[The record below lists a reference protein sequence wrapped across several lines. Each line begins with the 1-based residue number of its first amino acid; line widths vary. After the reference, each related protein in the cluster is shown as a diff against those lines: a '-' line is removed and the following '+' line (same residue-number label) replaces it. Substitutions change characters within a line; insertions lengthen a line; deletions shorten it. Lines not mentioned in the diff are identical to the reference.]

1 MLQKSI
7 KKSAV
12 LDYSGTHSLFA
23 RINCY
28 RNLSNFAVGCL
39 LSRVSQQVVTLY
51 RKSAFTLAETL
62 IVMGIIGVVAALT
75 LPNLNSSTGEKEKV
89 AKVKKIYQNLQDA
102 YGRATAV
109 YGPIE
114 EWCNSN
120 GILSEKRLGERI
132 TEFMKVSKVCDG
144 TKGCFSDNSGDE
156 SGKSSAFNEGTYYK
170 CILADGTSIAFDTG
184 YGTRF
189 GTFWIDIDG
198 PNKGAAALANDI
210 FAFYIHDNNIQT
222 GELFPFGDTYPDDEC
237 PKYKEEACTD
247 WVIKHGNMDYLKTDS
262 SGKCKNS
269 SIILDGVSNTTCK

>member
-1 MLQKSI
+1 ML
-7 KKSAV
+7 KK
-12 LDYSGTHSLFA
+12 YYSLFKV
-23 RINCY
+23 Y
-28 RNLSNFAVGCL
+28 SKQFTQHSSL
-39 LSRVSQQVVTLY
+39 LS
-51 RKSAFTLAETL
+51 KAIAFTLAETL

-75 LPNLNSSTGEKEKV
+75 LPNLNSSTGDKEKV

-114 EWCNSN
+114 EWCDNN
-120 GILSEKRLGERI
+120 GNLSEKRLGERI

-144 TKGCFSDNSGDE
+144 TKGCFSD
-156 SGKSSAFNEGTYYK
+156 KSSILNEGTYYK

-210 FAFYIHDNNIQT
+210 FVFYIHDNDIQT

-237 PKYKEEACTD
+237 PKYKEEACTA
-247 WVIKHGNMDYLKTDS
+247 WVIQHGNMDYLKTDS
-262 SGKCKNS
+262 SGKCNNS
-269 SIILDGVSNTTCK
+269 SITLDGVSNITCK